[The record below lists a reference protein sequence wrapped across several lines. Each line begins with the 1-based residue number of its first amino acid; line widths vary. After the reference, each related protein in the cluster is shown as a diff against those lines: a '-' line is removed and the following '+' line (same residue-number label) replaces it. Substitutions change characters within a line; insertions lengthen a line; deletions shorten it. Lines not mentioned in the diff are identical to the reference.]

1 MERSHGSR
9 VLQLAVCGAESPHTH
24 NATNGLKPEF
34 PALYK
39 CWWWVTC
46 SIAVGQSNSWLDSG
60 IRKRLR
66 SYTTAFYTPTVTL
79 SKTDAPL
86 LRVKKTPRVFKTNSR
101 NQKLLTLYHVL
112 LSTPPWEVC
121 PPGYNRETPYRM
133 YIHDQI
139 VHIGFFLTEIRLRMI
154 LFLQGQEKAG

>member
-1 MERSHGSR
+1 MRKRYNGCMASLLDKNLNLLKKIQHISKLQSILQKWSHKETHRWEPWSSECVSTRFVMERSHGCR

-66 SYTTAFYTPTVTL
+66 SYTTAFYTPTLTL
-79 SKTDAPL
+79 SKADAPL
-86 LRVKKTPRVFKTNSR
+86 VRVKKTPK
-101 NQKLLTLYHVL
+101 
-112 LSTPPWEVC
+112 
-121 PPGYNRETPYRM
+121 G
-133 YIHDQI
+133 I
-139 VHIGFFLTEIRLRMI
+139 
-154 LFLQGQEKAG
+154 